1 MALLTMFTAIILHLL
16 LLTPYPPMLK
26 ADDKLIQI
34 ECHNAEVPS
43 TCIQCLQSDQHSQKA
58 DRVGIAT
65 IIVSCLKNHAQS
77 LAANMSHLASGAKDK
92 EMKNRFEECSQ
103 GFCSTMKELSSA
115 TIRLKKAKYD
125 DAERSVN
132 KALNCYS
139 LNCQS
144 IIQSYKNSPKHVVYS
159 MRIYEE
165 LSEAANRV
173 IERL

>member
-1 MALLTMFTAIILHLL
+1 MALLTMFTAIILLLL
-16 LLTPYPPMLK
+16 LLTPFSPVLK

-43 TCIQCLQSDQHSQKA
+43 TCIQCLQSNQRSQKA

-77 LAANMSHLASGAKDK
+77 LAASMSHLASGAKDK

-103 GFCSTMKELSSA
+103 GFSPAMKELSSA

-132 KALNCYS
+132 KALYCYNLS
-139 LNCQS
+139 CQS
-144 IIQSYKNSPKHVVYS
+144 IIQSYKHTPKHVVYS
-159 MRIYEE
+159 IRIYEE